1 MAKPKALENV
11 SNRVILAGAVIG
23 AVTIFIGAL
32 TASGVDWPLTEN
44 SPVVEALH
52 DTDKNYAG
60 QFQIQEMEVMRID
73 AATEKL
79 NAEIKKINMESLRNA
94 INSNRFILTQLDRP
108 NLTPGDI
115 REKVRLRGEIERF
128 QMELAEWS
136 RK

>member
-1 MAKPKALENV
+1 MAKIDFSKT
-11 SNRVILAGAVIG
+11 SHQIG
-23 AVTIFIGAL
+23 AIA
-32 TASGVDWPLTEN
+32 TAIAGLGVVYGGLVAIGVDLPLTEN
-44 SPVVEALH
+44 SPVIGALH

-60 QFQIQEMEVMRID
+60 QFQIQELEVMRLD

-128 QMELAEWS
+128 QMELVEWS
-136 RK
+136 KK